1 MFGMSDD
8 RLPKPLRWI
17 ASSLTDLRAF
27 PRAVQRSIGVA
38 LRAAQL
44 GRKHE
49 SAKPLKGFKGAGVL
63 EVVEDHDGNTYR
75 SVYTVRF
82 SNNVYVLHVFQ
93 KKSKKGIQTPKHVMD
108 LVRARLRKAE
118 QDHREREKKA

>member
-1 MFGMSDD
+1 MNDERS
-8 RLPKPLRWI
+8 LKPLHWL
-17 ASSLTDLRAF
+17 ASSLEDLRSF

-38 LRAAQL
+38 LRTAQL

-75 SVYTVRF
+75 AVYTVRF
-82 SNNVYVLHVFQ
+82 ADSVYVLHVFQ
-93 KKSKKGIQTPKHVMD
+93 KKSKKGIQTPKHVVE
-108 LVRARLRKAE
+108 LIRARLRRAE
-118 QDHREREKKA
+118 RDHQEGEKRV

>member
-1 MFGMSDD
+1 MSDE
-8 RLPKPLRWI
+8 RALKPLHWI
-17 ASSLTDLRAF
+17 ASSLEDLRGF

-38 LRAAQL
+38 LRTAQF

-75 SVYTVRF
+75 AVYTVRF
-82 SNNVYVLHVFQ
+82 ANHVYVLHVFQ
-93 KKSKKGIQTPKHVMD
+93 KKSKKGIRTPKHVVE
-108 LVRARLRKAE
+108 LIRARLRRAE
-118 QDHREREKKA
+118 RDHRERENRT